1 MRKQMDISLELNRQK
16 VGNIFQ
22 VMVEERDEDGSYI
35 GRTAYDAPEIDDS
48 VIFTSERELKPGDM
62 VNVLV
67 QDAFDY
73 DLTGMEV

>member
-1 MRKQMDISLELNRQK
+1 M
-16 VGNIFQ
+16 
-22 VMVEERDEDGSYI
+22 EEKDDDGSYI

-48 VIFTSERELKPGDM
+48 VIFTSERDLAPGDM
-62 VNVLV
+62 VNVLI